1 MIQINHKTMKKIS
14 GILLVVLILSM
25 SCNTKEQVDLIITNA
40 KVYTVNSNFELAES
54 FAIKDGKFIEVG
66 TSNEILSKY
75 NSDQVIDLEG
85 KYIFPGFIDAHSH
98 FYGYCMT
105 LLQANLRGTKSFDEI
120 LEIIKKHDDKFN
132 PEWVLGRSW
141 DQNDWE
147 IKEFPTKE
155 KLDELFPDKPVY
167 LKRVDGHAAIV
178 NSKALELAGITSST
192 KIDGGKV
199 IVKNGKLTGVLI
211 DNAMTLINAI
221 VPDEDK
227 DAAVK
232 ALKQGEQNCFAV
244 GLTSVCDAGLYKN
257 QILLIDSLQQEDAM
271 QMRVY
276 AMLEPNEENIN
287 HFVKNGIYKTDYLNV
302 RSIKLYADGAL
313 GSRGAC
319 LIEPYSDDPENYGL
333 IVEPVEFYH
342 EMCKVASENNYQ
354 INTHAIGDSA
364 NRLMLDIYSE
374 YLKESNDKRWRI
386 EHAQIIHPDDVD
398 KFGKYNIIPSTQSTH
413 CTSDMYWADERL
425 GEKRIKSA
433 YIYKVLLEQNGWIPN
448 GTDFPVEKID
458 PRLTFYASVT
468 RMDVEGYP
476 EDGFQTEN
484 ALNREETLKS
494 MTIWAAKAAFEENE
508 KGSIEVGKFADF
520 IVLDKDIMEVDEV
533 EIPNIKILNTYI
545 SGEKQF
551 DLEDI

>member
-1 MIQINHKTMKKIS
+1 MKKIS

-25 SCNTKEQVDLIITNA
+25 SCNNKEQVSLIITNV

-54 FAIKDGKFIEVG
+54 FAVKDGKFIAIG
-66 TSNEILSKY
+66 TSKEILSKY
-75 NSDQVIDLEG
+75 SSDQVIDLKG
-85 KYIFPGFIDAHSH
+85 KYVYPGFIDAHSH

-120 LEIIKKHDDKFN
+120 LEVIKAHDEKYNSD
-132 PEWVLGRSW
+132 WVLGRSL

-167 LKRVDGHAAIV
+167 LKRVDGHAAIA
-178 NSKALELAGITSST
+178 NSKALELAGITNKT
-192 KIDGGKV
+192 QVDGGK
-199 IVKNGKLTGVLI
+199 IYLKNGEPTGVLI
-211 DNAMTLINAI
+211 DNAMTLVSDLIPDTEKETAI
-221 VPDEDK
+221 
-227 DAAVK
+227 K
-232 ALKQGEQNCFAV
+232 AIKQGEQSCFAV
-244 GLTSVCDAGLYKN
+244 GLTSVCDAGLYKK
-257 QILLIDSLQQEDAM
+257 QILLIDSLQNIGEM
-271 QMRVY
+271 NMRIY
-276 AMLEPNEENIN
+276 AMLEPTEENIE
-287 HFVKNGIYKTDYLNV
+287 HFVKKGIYKTDYLNV

-319 LIEPYSDDPENYGL
+319 LIEPYSDDPGNYGL
-333 IVEPVEFYH
+333 IVEPVKFYH
-342 EMCKVASENNYQ
+342 EMCKVAIENNYQ

-374 YLKESNDKRWRI
+374 YLKEPNDRRWRI
-386 EHAQIIHPDDVD
+386 EHSQVIHPDDVD
-398 KFGKYNIIPSTQSTH
+398 KFGKYNIIPSIQSTH

-425 GEKRIKSA
+425 GENRIKSA
-433 YIYKVLLEQNGWIPN
+433 YIYKVLLDQNGWIPN

-458 PRLTFYASVT
+458 PRLTFYASVS
-468 RMDVEGYP
+468 RKDVEGYP
-476 EDGFQTEN
+476 ENGFQTEN
-484 ALNREETLKS
+484 ALTREETLKS